1 MSCTKHFLNFHW
13 EHHTWRP
20 RVTSWEVVTGE
31 ETNMWARV
39 MYRDY
44 VRCDKQEV
52 CAECGAVR
60 HEVSCLCDMAKGERC
75 TLLNAHKSGPPA
87 PGGGTIA
94 ADRTVEVEL

>member
-1 MSCTKHFLNFHW
+1 MSCTKHFLNLQW

-52 CAECGAVR
+52 CTECGAVR

-75 TLLNAHKSGPPA
+75 TLLNAYKSGSPA
-87 PGGGTIA
+87 GSRGPIV
-94 ADRTVEVEL
+94 ADRTAEVER